1 MITIVINADST
12 GTITTPEGT
21 QSVAGNSDSEVR
33 NKLIDMAAEYASK
46 TGKSM
51 PLNAEEGGQVWEL
64 VVAPNG
70 TTTPR
75 SSDFTA
81 DENEAETPAT
91 AEPDVQSHQ
100 KSAADT
106 SMMDDLL
113 ELNPKSAHNTPTA
126 GIAPSLVA
134 TPTQVPTRATTGIR
148 GALNNLGLKLPPSA
162 SEIRQHQEA
171 LEAERKQAAI
181 EAQLRRQAQEQ
192 ETRREARRKEER
204 TKERHQR
211 RLIQTNF
218 QGSRTILVANPKGG
232 ARKTTTTYLLA
243 ATMGVIRGGAV
254 IAWDANET
262 MGTLGDRSQQDTHT
276 RTVVDLLE
284 DAAESFATVEGSRLG
299 ALDRFVRPQGDAHFD
314 VLASDEDAT
323 RQDIVD
329 AEGFAT
335 VHEILQRFYR
345 LILVDTGNNIR
356 VPHFQAALKA
366 ADQLVIPVAASTDS
380 ARVAKQ
386 MMKAFRAAGHED
398 LVQRAVV
405 LIHDLEPADRAG
417 ADYQEVAAAIAADFE
432 GSVAAVVPV
441 PFDVALKSGDVIE
454 PDEIS
459 KATQAAYREA
469 AAEIAKSLRSH
480 LEA

>member
-1 MITIVINADST
+1 MITITINSDCT
-12 GTITTPEGT
+12 GTITTADGVE
-21 QSVAGNSDSEVR
+21 SVSAESTSEVR
-33 NKLIDMAAEYASK
+33 TKLINMAADYAAK
-46 TGKSM
+46 QGRPL
-51 PLNAEEGGQVWEL
+51 PLNAEESGEVWALL
-64 VVAPNG
+64 VDPDG
-70 TTTPR
+70 KTTPR
-75 SSDFTA
+75 PAGVTPGKDGA
-81 DENEAETPAT
+81 EAVSEAVPAT
-91 AEPDVQSHQ
+91 PVQQATTGNSSMLDELLNLD
-100 KSAADT
+100 SAPSQAAP
-106 SMMDDLL
+106 SSEILR
-113 ELNPKSAHNTPTA
+113 NTPEYTGHSPA
-126 GIAPSLVA
+126 L
-134 TPTQVPTRATTGIR
+134 ATTGIR
-148 GALNNLGLKLPPSA
+148 GALNSLGLKLPPSA
-162 SEIRQHQEA
+162 GEIKQHKEA
-171 LEAERKQAAI
+171 LEAERKQAAV
-181 EAQLRRQAQEQ
+181 EAQRRRQAQEQ

-204 TKERHQR
+204 AKERKQR

-243 ATMGVIRGGAV
+243 ATMGIIRGGAV